1 MTKFTLLGV
10 SIDQYLNFDQH
21 TISLCSKVS
30 WKLSVLKKSSYLFDL
45 KFRII
50 LFKLFIQSKY
60 DYCSTLFSNLSN
72 KANTSRLDKSFAKSL
87 KKYLGINL
95 SEMDIPQQ
103 YIYLRDFKLLP
114 LKIRF
119 FQNLIFF
126 IFNLFKEDR
135 KNSLLESFYKLKKD
149 RILKDKKVYQ
159 EPKFFT
165 TLYKFSFLSI
175 SIKLLN
181 VIIHRNLC
189 LSNQAFRSM
198 FKGNDGLLISYLNC
212 QKFWT

>member
-1 MTKFTLLGV
+1 MLFKWKYSPKLDILNTNLDAVNNLEIKCNGELIPIVTKFTLLGV

-95 SEMDIPQQ
+95 SEMDIPQH

-119 FQNLIFF
+119 FKILFFSYLI
-126 IFNLFKEDR
+126 
-135 KNSLLESFYKLKKD
+135 YLKKTEKI
-149 RILKDKKVYQ
+149 R
-159 EPKFFT
+159 
-165 TLYKFSFLSI
+165 FLNHFI
-175 SIKLLN
+175 N
-181 VIIHRNLC
+181 
-189 LSNQAFRSM
+189 
-198 FKGNDGLLISYLNC
+198 
-212 QKFWT
+212 